1 VTFAH
6 TGPAERAC
14 LKPTSLLPGRGEQF
28 PVPLGDDF
36 DRTVGHFDSGLYPMP
51 RRRFLRSMPSESTPE
66 LRGRQALD
74 EVIERALRCFLR
86 GGTWP
91 GIAREI
97 AWLAL
102 RVAEADHT
110 RLNGLT
116 TLVEARLAQTI
127 DGLLPTVESVWIAA
141 SEDHLRSWPHDREGA
156 ERIALLDGYEEAMR
170 VLSRQY
176 VEVLEWSVTVIGE
189 RRGLNGQSGRR
200 WPRLGTSDEQFSKV
214 ELPALVVQG
223 LRRRIAPFGWSR
235 RDAA

>member
-1 VTFAH
+1 
-6 TGPAERAC
+6 
-14 LKPTSLLPGRGEQF
+14 
-28 PVPLGDDF
+28 
-36 DRTVGHFDSGLYPMP
+36 
-51 RRRFLRSMPSESTPE
+51 MPSESTPE

-102 RVAEADHT
+102 RVTEADHT
-110 RLNGLT
+110 RLDGLT
-116 TLVEARLAQTI
+116 VLVEAKLAQTI
-127 DGLLPTVESVWIAA
+127 DGLLPRVESVWIAA
-141 SEDHLRSWPHDREGA
+141 AEDHLRSWPHDREGA
-156 ERIALLDGYEEAMR
+156 ERIALLDGFEEAMR

-189 RRGLNGQSGRR
+189 RQGLKGQPGSR
-200 WPRLGTSDEQFSKV
+200 WRRLGASDEQFSKV
-214 ELPALVVQG
+214 ELPAVVVQG
-223 LRRRIAPFGWSR
+223 LRRRIAPFGWPR

>member
-1 VTFAH
+1 
-6 TGPAERAC
+6 
-14 LKPTSLLPGRGEQF
+14 
-28 PVPLGDDF
+28 
-36 DRTVGHFDSGLYPMP
+36 
-51 RRRFLRSMPSESTPE
+51 MPSKSTPE
-66 LRGRQALD
+66 LCGRQALE
-74 EVIERALRCFLR
+74 EVIERALRRFLR

-97 AWLAL
+97 AWHAL
-102 RVAEADHT
+102 RATRADHT
-110 RLNGLT
+110 RLDGLT
-116 TLVEARLAQTI
+116 VLVEAKLAQTI
-127 DGLLPTVESVWIAA
+127 DGLHTRVESIWIAA
-141 SEDHLRSWPHDREGA
+141 TEDHLRSWPHDREGA

-189 RRGLNGQSGRR
+189 RQGLNGRPGSR
-200 WPRLGTSDEQFSKV
+200 WLRLGASDAQLSKV

>member
-1 VTFAH
+1 
-6 TGPAERAC
+6 
-14 LKPTSLLPGRGEQF
+14 
-28 PVPLGDDF
+28 
-36 DRTVGHFDSGLYPMP
+36 
-51 RRRFLRSMPSESTPE
+51 MPSESPPD

-102 RVAEADHT
+102 RVAEPDHT
-110 RLNGLT
+110 SLNGLT

-127 DGLLPTVESVWIAA
+127 DGLLPTVESVCIAA

-156 ERIALLDGYEEAMR
+156 ERIALLDGYEEAIR

-189 RRGLNGQSGRR
+189 RQGLNGRSGRR

>member
-1 VTFAH
+1 
-6 TGPAERAC
+6 
-14 LKPTSLLPGRGEQF
+14 
-28 PVPLGDDF
+28 
-36 DRTVGHFDSGLYPMP
+36 
-51 RRRFLRSMPSESTPE
+51 MPSESTPE

-74 EVIERALRCFLR
+74 EVIERALRRFLR

-102 RVAEADHT
+102 RVTEADRT
-110 RLNGLT
+110 RLDGLT
-116 TLVEARLAQTI
+116 VLVEAKLTQTI
-127 DGLLPTVESVWIAA
+127 DGLLPTVECVWITAT
-141 SEDHLRSWPHDREGA
+141 EDHLRSWPHDREGA
-156 ERIALLDGYEEAMR
+156 ETIARLEAFEEAMR

-189 RRGLNGQSGRR
+189 RQGVKGQSGRR
-200 WPRLGTSDEQFSKV
+200 LPRLKPSDEQFSQV